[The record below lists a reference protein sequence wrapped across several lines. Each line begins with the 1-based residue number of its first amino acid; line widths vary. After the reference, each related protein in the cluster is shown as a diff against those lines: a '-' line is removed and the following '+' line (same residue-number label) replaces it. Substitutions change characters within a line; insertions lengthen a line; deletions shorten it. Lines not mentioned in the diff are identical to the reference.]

1 MSPLVRRGFAG
12 TVWEVAEPDPDRQEL
27 WSRELDLPAPA
38 VQVLLNRGLHELDEA
53 RRFLLAGPGDIHDPS
68 LLAGMEQAVERLAKA
83 IEAKERIRV
92 YGDYDADGV
101 TSTALLLMFLRGL
114 GANVDFYIPSR
125 LDEGYGL
132 NAAALREARE
142 RGIDLVVSVDCGI
155 TSLNEA
161 RVAEEIGLD
170 LVITDHHE
178 PLDEWPGA
186 LAVVNPKRPDCAYP
200 FKGLAGVGVAFKLAT
215 ALARRFGRPEPGEYL
230 DLVTL
235 GTVADVV
242 PLYGENRALVKAG
255 LPLISQGTRLGLR
268 ALLDQAGLSGK
279 PITAESVAFGLAPRI
294 NAIGR
299 LGDAGE
305 ALALLVSTDW
315 ADACA
320 RAARLDAENR
330 SRQSLEAAILEQAK
344 RHLAEHPE
352 EAEGPAIV
360 LASPDWH
367 VGVVGIVATRLV
379 ELYERPVVLLVQTP
393 DGEARGSARS
403 VRGVNLFEALKACAE
418 ATSRFGGHELAAG
431 LGVPPGGLDRF
442 REAFTA
448 TVARLS
454 EGVDL
459 TTRVDVDAEIALGAT
474 DQRLA
479 QALQRFAPY
488 GAGNPSPLLAARGVE
503 VIEARLVG
511 ADSKHLRLKVKQD
524 GRTLE
529 GIAFNLGPAL
539 EMTRQGR
546 VDLLFTPQV
555 NEWNGRERLELLV
568 RDLRPAGPGEAAAI
582 TATPARPAASA
593 APATAPWAQPT
604 ASTARPAL
612 AALCDRRAASDRLA
626 ALHEALSE
634 AGPALIAVNNR
645 WTARALEARLA
656 LAPGHGR
663 QLVPAKPLGHSGRT
677 YLISSGS
684 GELQAWPAPNGAAS
698 AVGPAAAPIA
708 AVTATPAALV
718 LYHPP
723 FSPEHLAR
731 LAATAA
737 AAGLDPV
744 RLHLLYG
751 PADIRLSQVIL
762 ARQAPDRDA
771 LVGLYRDLREQAP
784 QGSPVPLRRLFR
796 PAAGPWE
803 RERAMVGVTILEELG
818 LLERIMTPDGES
830 LILSIPAPKAKFD
843 LESSDTYRRGRLS
856 GEAFAAYAETAL
868 TAAAEVLVAQAFAPD
883 AATGRPEERGATR

>member
-27 WSRELDLPAPA
+27 WSRELDLPALA

-53 RRFLLAGPGDIHDPS
+53 RGFLLAGPADVHDPS
-68 LLAGMEQAVERLAKA
+68 LLAGMEQAVDRLAKA
-83 IEAKERIRV
+83 IDAGEHVRV

-114 GANVDFYIPSR
+114 GAHVDFYIPSR

-132 NAAALREARE
+132 NAAALKEARTQ
-142 RGIDLVVSVDCGI
+142 GVDLVVSVDCGI
-155 TSLNEA
+155 TSLDEA
-161 RVAEEIGLD
+161 REAAAIGLD

-178 PLDEWPGA
+178 PLDELPGA
-186 LAVVNPKRPDCAYP
+186 LAVVNPKRSDCAYP
-200 FKGLAGVGVAFKLAT
+200 FKGLAGVGVAYKLAS
-215 ALARRFGRPEPGEYL
+215 ALARRYGRSEPGEYL

-242 PLYGENRALVKAG
+242 PLQGENRALVKAG
-255 LPLISQGTRLGLR
+255 LPLIRQGTRLGLK

-279 PITAESVAFGLAPRI
+279 PITADSVAFGLAPRI

-299 LGDAGE
+299 LGDAAE

-315 ADACA
+315 ADACG

-330 SRQSLEAAILEQAK
+330 SRQSMEAAIIEQAK
-344 RHLAEHPE
+344 RYLAEHPE

-379 ELYERPVVLLVQTP
+379 ELYERPVVLLVLQP

-403 VRGVNLFEALKACAE
+403 IRGVNLFAALKACSE
-418 ATSRFGGHELAAG
+418 TTSRFGGHALAAG
-431 LGVPPGGLDRF
+431 LSVPPGGLDRF
-442 REAFTA
+442 KGAFA
-448 TVARLS
+448 AVVDRMS

-459 TTRVDVDAEIALGAT
+459 RSRVDVDAEIALGAA

-479 QALQRFAPY
+479 QALQRFAPF
-488 GAGNPSPLLAARGVE
+488 GAGNPPPLLTARGVE
-503 VIEARLVG
+503 VVEARLVG
-511 ADSKHLRLKVKQD
+511 QESKHLRLRVKQD
-524 GRTLE
+524 GKTME

-539 EMTRQGR
+539 EVTRQGPI
-546 VDLLFTPQV
+546 DLLFTPQV

-568 RDLRPAGPGEAAAI
+568 RDLRAAGQGETEPVAGPIALSGQ
-582 TATPARPAASA
+582 PADPAPAAPS
-593 APATAPWAQPT
+593 PT
-604 ASTARPAL
+604 L
-612 AALCDRRAASDRLA
+612 AVLRDRRGAPDRLA
-626 ALHEALSE
+626 ALREALSD
-634 AGPALIAVNNR
+634 ADTAIIAVNNR
-645 WTARALEARLA
+645 WTARAIEARLN
-656 LAPGHGR
+656 LAAGRGEGAIRPGRPGLSR
-663 QLVPAKPLGHSGRT
+663 RA
-677 YLISSGS
+677 YLISSGRDD
-684 GELQAWPAPNGAAS
+684 LQVWPG
-698 AVGPAAAPIA
+698 PIA
-708 AVTATPAALV
+708 SGATAALI

-731 LAATAA
+731 LAAAAA
-737 AAGLDPV
+737 AAGLDSLS
-744 RLHLLYG
+744 LHLLYG
-751 PADIRLSQVIL
+751 PADVRLSQVIL

-771 LVGLYRDLREQAP
+771 LVDLYRNLREQAAR
-784 QGSPVPLRRLFR
+784 GTAVPLRRLFR
-796 PAAGPWE
+796 PSSGPWE
-803 RERAMVGVTILEELG
+803 RERTAIGVTILEELG

-830 LILSIPAPKAKFD
+830 LILSIPAPKAKLD
-843 LESSDTYRRGRLS
+843 LESSDTYRRGRLT

-868 TAAAEVLVAQAFAPD
+868 TAEAEVLVAQAFAVGP
-883 AATGRPEERGATR
+883 AIGRPEERGATT